1 MGVAE
6 ALTIWRL
13 WRRER
18 DDPAPFYDRLAAKT
32 ADQLERTYGPVAG
45 LRLLDLGCG
54 PGFYATAFRA
64 RGAEVIAVD
73 NDPREVELARQA
85 VPGALLADAGDLPLP
100 DQSVDAVVCSNL
112 LEHTPH
118 PELVIAEIERVL
130 RPGGWAY
137 ISWTNWYSPWGG
149 HAMTPYQYLGP
160 RLGPRLYERL
170 HGPPRKN
177 AYGQG
182 LWAVHIGPTLR
193 TIRRRTELD
202 VEAIVPRYWP
212 RLALVCRVPLVREVL
227 TWNCVVRLRRRG
239 ATAGK
244 YVPAGIPRRLREAR
258 RTEGSVEVVRRAG
271 LWGRGYLR
279 GMLSPPKPGSFTLDG
294 ETYVCVHHRHK
305 ATWLNER
312 AVELSVAKGGLDA
325 ADHGRVLEVGD
336 VLRHYFRC
344 EHPVVDKYEHGTQ
357 VIPVDVLDYRPRERY
372 DLVLSV
378 STLEHVGWDE
388 EPRDP
393 DRALAAIEHLAGL
406 LTPGGRLLVTL
417 PVGYNRVLD
426 RAIADGSTPFTS
438 VRALRR
444 GSGGTWRELP
454 PSEVWDAPYDRLLYT
469 ASAILVCEARGR
481 PAFG

>member
-1 MGVAE
+1 MGVADV
-6 ALTIWRL
+6 LTLWRL

-18 DDPAPFYDRLAAKT
+18 QDPAPFYKRLAAET
-32 ADQLERTYGPVAG
+32 VDQLERTYGPVEG

-54 PGFYATAFRA
+54 PGFYAAALRA
-64 RGAEVIAVD
+64 RGAEVVAAD
-73 NDPREVELARQA
+73 NDPREVEFARQA

-118 PELVIAEIERVL
+118 AEPVIAEIERVL

-149 HAMTPYQYLGP
+149 HDMTPYQYLGP
-160 RLGPRLYERL
+160 RLGPWLYERL

-177 AYGQG
+177 AYGRG

-193 TIRRRTELD
+193 AIRKREELD
-202 VEAIVPRYWP
+202 VEAAAPRYWP
-212 RLALVCRVPLVREVL
+212 RLALVCRVPVVRELL
-227 TWNCVVRLRRRG
+227 TWNCVIRVRRRG
-239 ATAGK
+239 ATGGRYA
-244 YVPAGIPRRLREAR
+244 PAGIPRRLRTAR
-258 RTEGSVEVVRRAG
+258 RTEGSAEVLRRAG
-271 LWGRGYLR
+271 RWGMGYVQGL
-279 GMLSPPKPGSFTLDG
+279 LSPPKPGSFTLDG
-294 ETYVCVHHRHK
+294 ETYVCVHHRHN

-312 AVELSVAKGGLDA
+312 AVELSVAKRALDD
-325 ADHGRVLEVGD
+325 ADCGRVLEVGD
-336 VLRHYFRC
+336 VLGHYFRC
-344 EHPVVDKYEHGTQ
+344 DHEVVDKYERGRR
-357 VIPVDVLDYRPRERY
+357 VIPIDVLDFRPRERY
-372 DLVLSV
+372 HLVLSV

-393 DRALAAIEHLAGL
+393 DRALAAVEHLTEL

-417 PVGYNRVLD
+417 PVGYNGVLD
-426 RAIADGSTPFTS
+426 RAIATGSTPFSS

-444 GSGGTWRELP
+444 EASGHTWRELP

-469 ASAILVCEARGR
+469 ASAILVCEFRA
-481 PAFG
+481 